1 MTYPHLPPVGSI
13 AAPTPEWHPSPNRS
27 GRNGTVPS
35 VLFNH
40 VWGGGTFDGTVS
52 WLSTDHGADSASA
65 HLVYAGRVG
74 PDAGRCVQLVA
85 FADKA
90 WTECA
95 LNDRGISIETAD
107 QVWNG
112 HDPEGFAQLA
122 RMVALILHVH
132 GWPVRWVRGDGLLA
146 GTRGHTRHADAG
158 ALGCGHLYCPTTDLA
173 LYQQLHE
180 RVLAETRIG
189 GFRSSYGR

>member
-1 MTYPHLPPVGSI
+1 VTYPHLPPVGSI
-13 AAPTPEWHPSPNRS
+13 AAPPLAWHPSPNYS

-40 VWGGGTFDGTVS
+40 VWGGGTLDSVVS
-52 WLSTDHGADSASA
+52 WLSEPASQASA

-74 PDAGRCVQLVA
+74 PSANQAVQLVA

-90 WTECA
+90 WTECD
-95 LNDRGISIETAD
+95 LNPRGISIESAD

-122 RMVALILHVH
+122 RMVALILHTH

-146 GTRGHTRHADAG
+146 GSRGHTRHADAG
-158 ALGCGHLYCPTTDLA
+158 ALGCGHLYCPTADLA
-173 LYQQLHE
+173 LYQQFHE
-180 RVLAETRIG
+180 RVLAESRAG
-189 GFRSSYGR
+189 GFRAAYGR